1 MCVIFILTVLK
12 RMRCKLDDTKIVTTK
27 LSKVDVDWGLGLIW
41 SEDLFDPTPPHPCL
55 LTRI

>member
-1 MCVIFILTVLK
+1 MLTVLK

-27 LSKVDVDWGLGLIW
+27 LSKVDVDWGLSLIW
-41 SEDLFDPTPPHPCL
+41 SEDLFDPTPPHTCL